1 MGFGGPANFQ
11 SSGLV
16 VFKIPRYHKPK
27 IIRNFGNQVYILII
41 SDDTATSSELKEGET
56 FRRLGLVGAYWSW
69 TQIPTPFPPFFGHL
83 APISYLHLIPI
94 STIRPSLATAV
105 LPPRSRPHPPPP
117 HHPNPSPHH
126 TSHPSTQVTM
136 ATGTTTT
143 AREHLLVVRRRT
155 PHMRYTLSP
164 ENLRSLSAQG
174 GSGNG
179 GSSRGGASEP
189 MGLQRANSDTD
200 LVTSDSRSSLT
211 ASTFQFTLGRGQNL
225 VISWDIKEEVDATDW
240 IGLYQIGKMFWGVG
254 KLSIESNS
262 FKRKVNLYLL
272 TVT

>member
-1 MGFGGPANFQ
+1 
-11 SSGLV
+11 
-16 VFKIPRYHKPK
+16 
-27 IIRNFGNQVYILII
+27 
-41 SDDTATSSELKEGET
+41 
-56 FRRLGLVGAYWSW
+56 
-69 TQIPTPFPPFFGHL
+69 
-83 APISYLHLIPI
+83 
-94 STIRPSLATAV
+94 
-105 LPPRSRPHPPPP
+105 
-117 HHPNPSPHH
+117 
-126 TSHPSTQVTM
+126 
-136 ATGTTTT
+136 
-143 AREHLLVVRRRT
+143 
-155 PHMRYTLSP
+155 
-164 ENLRSLSAQG
+164 
-174 GSGNG
+174 
-179 GSSRGGASEP
+179 